1 MFCIVFTG
9 GGSAGH
15 IIPNIAIMESLKYD
29 SNWKI
34 YYFGLN
40 KTLDKYLISSLP
52 FVSYHCVVSGKL
64 RRYFSWKNF
73 IDVIKVLFGII
84 QTFFKFKK
92 MKVDVVFS
100 KGGFVSF
107 PVIIAAWLNSIPVIL
122 HESDITLGLSN
133 RLSLPFV
140 TSVCL
145 SMDLKKKYL
154 FLKNKK
160 VFVTGVPIRSSIF
173 RGLKSKGLSL
183 CGFHDSIPCILIV
196 GGSQGSLILNSIIR
210 KSLHLFCINYQIIH
224 LCGSN
229 NLDLSFFYR
238 KNYFQIEF
246 ADEIFSDLLAASDI
260 VISRAGANIIYEILS
275 LGKPNILIPL
285 SKNVSRGEQIDNA
298 FYFKKKGVSI
308 VLNENTV
315 TAESLLLWVNK
326 LYAKRKDIKRR
337 IKSLFVNSSVENIV
351 NIIKNEIK

>member
-1 MFCIVFTG
+1 MFCIVFAG

-15 IIPNIAIMESLKYD
+15 IFPNIAIIESLKND
-29 SNWKI
+29 SNCKI
-34 YYFGLN
+34 HYFGLD
-40 KTLDKYLISSLP
+40 KKMDKYLMSFFP
-52 FVSYHCVVSGKL
+52 FVSYHYVVSGKL

-73 IDVIKVLFGII
+73 IDIIKVLFGII
-84 QTFFKFKK
+84 QTFFKFRK
-92 MKVDVVFS
+92 MKVNIVFS
-100 KGGFVSF
+100 KGGFASF
-107 PVIIAAWLNSIPVIL
+107 PVIIAAWLNNIPVIL

-145 SMDLKKKYL
+145 SMNLKKKYL

-160 VFVTGVPIRSSIF
+160 IFITGIPIRSSIF
-173 RGLKSKGLSL
+173 RGLKSKGLSF
-183 CGFHDSIPCILIV
+183 CGFNDSIPCILIV

-210 KSLHLFCINYQIIH
+210 KSLHLFCVKYQIIH
-224 LCGSN
+224 LCGFN

-246 ADEIFSDLLAASDI
+246 ANEIFSDLLAASDI

-285 SKNVSRGEQIDNA
+285 SKNASRGEQIDNA
-298 FYFKKKGVSI
+298 FYFKKKGVSV
-308 VLNENTV
+308 VLDEDTV
-315 TAESLLLWVNK
+315 TAESLLLWVNR
-326 LYAKRKDIKRR
+326 LYVKRKDIKKK
-337 IKSLFVNSSVENIV
+337 IKSLFINSSVEKII